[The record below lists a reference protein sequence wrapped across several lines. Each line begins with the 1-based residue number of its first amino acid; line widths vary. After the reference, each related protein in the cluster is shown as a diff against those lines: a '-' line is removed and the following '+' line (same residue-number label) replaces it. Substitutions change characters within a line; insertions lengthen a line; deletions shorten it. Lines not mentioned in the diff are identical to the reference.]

1 MNSPQLPTRC
11 GSRRAPTLPSRGFTL
26 IELLVVITIIAILAA
41 ILFPVFQK
49 VRENA
54 RAAACLS
61 NMKQIGIALTQ
72 YTQDSDEK
80 MFFRAGFKNSRS
92 GLVATVPAVN
102 TWWNQLMPYIK
113 SDAVFVCP
121 SDSNATNA
129 PGSTPSSAGQVDPS
143 GKPMP
148 RSYIACVSA
157 ESLSLG
163 QIDDPVETMVITE
176 KWGNDYTC
184 GNSSTCV
191 NDSWIEPFNGDM
203 TTDAA
208 NSTRFYKV
216 ANRHNLRVNCAF
228 FDGHAKSYNMATIQN
243 SKDLTGCDLI
253 YNNPYKDYPG
263 LPTPT
268 VNLYTSQQ
276 PGQPNTCSTT
286 LGPGH
291 FTYP

>member
-1 MNSPQLPTRC
+1 MK
-11 GSRRAPTLPSRGFTL
+11 RRDFTQAFTL
-26 IELLVVITIIAILAA
+26 IELLVVIAIIAILAA

-54 RAAACLS
+54 RATACLS

-80 MFFRAGFKNSRS
+80 MFFRANWANSRS
-92 GLVATVPAVN
+92 GKIPSVPTVN

-121 SDSNATNA
+121 SDSNVTNA
-129 PGSTPSSAGQVDPS
+129 PGSTNTTGSTPSSASQVDPS
-143 GKPMP
+143 GNYMQ
-148 RSYIACVSA
+148 RSYIACASA
-157 ESLSLG
+157 ESLALN
-163 QIDDPVETMVITE
+163 QIQDPVETMVITE

-184 GNSSTCV
+184 VPSSSTCV

-203 TTDAA
+203 TPDA
-208 NSTRFYKV
+208 SDPTRMFKT
-216 ANRHNLRVNCAF
+216 ANRHNGRVTCAF
-228 FDGHAKSYNMATIQN
+228 FDGHAKSYNMATIEN
-243 SKDLTGCDLI
+243 SKDLTGCELV
-253 YNNPYKDYPG
+253 YSNPYPG
-263 LPTPT
+263 PNPPT
-268 VNLYTSQQ
+268 VNSASSQTT
-276 PGQPNTCSTT
+276 PKVQPNICDPV